1 MPPKERARAYH
12 ERFHRLSE
20 DAARRGEQ
28 DSIPSSKQWPASRA
42 SRAPLPDVGERAAR
56 LPAPVTALQWSQR
69 AEQAAN
75 DEVHEREQQ
84 SGASSAGTK
93 SAMLA
98 EKLLLTEGVAIRA
111 PFRLPEEA
119 HLETRLRLPLGED
132 EERRPQGAGRYSC
145 GLCTCPGWDSNPHGP
160 KALAF

>member
-1 MPPKERARAYH
+1 MA
-12 ERFHRLSE
+12 
-20 DAARRGEQ
+20 GE
-28 DSIPSSKQWPASRA
+28 RA

-119 HLETRLRLPLGED
+119 HLDRLRLPG
-132 EERRPQGAGRYSC
+132 RR
-145 GLCTCPGWDSNPHGP
+145 
-160 KALAF
+160 